1 MLIRLVVRLEPW
13 LSFVAISAQADVL
26 VNVSNVVMDH
36 FWDRLCLIMVH
47 VR

>member
-13 LSFVAISAQADVL
+13 LSFVAIYAQAGVL
-26 VNVSNVVMDH
+26 VNVSNVVMDY
-36 FWDRLCLIMVH
+36 FWDRLCFFMVP

>member
-13 LSFVAISAQADVL
+13 WSFVAISAQADVL

-36 FWDRLCLIMVH
+36 FWDRLRFFMAL